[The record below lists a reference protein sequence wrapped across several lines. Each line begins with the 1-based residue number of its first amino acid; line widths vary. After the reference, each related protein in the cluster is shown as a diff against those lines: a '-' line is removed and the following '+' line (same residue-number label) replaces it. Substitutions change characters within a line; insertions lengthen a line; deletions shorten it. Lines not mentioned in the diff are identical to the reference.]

1 MLKRLWWVLSVLW
14 AFVFIAN
21 GLTKEHGLQAPD
33 IAIAGA
39 PLVGAAA
46 LALRRYGPLAGAQV
60 PCLLS
65 LSRKC
70 RGIGGRMRTRRK
82 HA

>member
-46 LALRRYGPLAGAQV
+46 LAAIARYVVTGRWRA
-60 PCLLS
+60 
-65 LSRKC
+65 RKY
-70 RGIGGRMRTRRK
+70 RVY
-82 HA
+82 